1 MMIVVVVFKVRCVTV
16 NQRVTVV
23 IKSIEH
29 PKPHHRAESGAQRLV
44 REGRV
49 VQRHA
54 LVRHPATFA
63 RCAS

>member
-1 MMIVVVVFKVRCVTV
+1 
-16 NQRVTVV
+16 
-23 IKSIEH
+23 
-29 PKPHHRAESGAQRLV
+29 V